1 MKTNDSLVLV
11 AVFILLLFLIII
23 LIALVSYL
31 ILTSFPSSSLQ
42 NISDTVSIAAW
53 NLENF
58 GTSKAAN
65 ETLLEFY
72 ATTIDDYAVVVLQE
86 IRDPSGTALQSLA
99 KKLPQ
104 YSYVLST
111 PAGQGSSKEQ
121 YAIFYSKAV
130 TLVSTTDWTETEQ
143 DDFERPPFEAT
154 FTLQNWTVTLVTIH
168 AKLNNVPQEL
178 TTLERL
184 IGTPSQDT
192 ILLGD
197 LNADGDQYYNGV
209 LHHFLD
215 WHWVI
220 TSEMDTTVAKSSNAY
235 DRIIINPAAENNF
248 IRSEIMTDVTASQSD
263 HYLISALFNSNEP

>member
-1 MKTNDSLVLV
+1 MKTNDSFVLI
-11 AVFILLLFLIII
+11 AVFILLLLLIII
-23 LIALVSYL
+23 LIGLVSYL
-31 ILTSFPSSSLQ
+31 ILTAHPSSSPQ
-42 NISDTVSIAAW
+42 NTSDTVAIAVW

-72 ATTIDDYAVVVLQE
+72 ATTIDDYTVIVLQE
-86 IRDPSGTALQSLA
+86 IRDPTGAALQSLA
-99 KKLPQ
+99 KKLPR
-104 YSYVLST
+104 YSYVLSA

-130 TLVSTTDWTETEQ
+130 TLVRTRDWTETEQ
-143 DDFERPPFEAT
+143 DNFERPPFEAT
-154 FTLQNWTVTLVTIH
+154 FTIQNWTVTLVTIH
-168 AKLNNVPQEL
+168 AKLHNVPQEL

-197 LNADGDQYYNGV
+197 LNADGDQYYDGV
-209 LHHFLD
+209 LHHFLN
-215 WHWVI
+215 WRWVI

-235 DRIIINPAAENNF
+235 DRIIINAAAENNF
-248 IRSEIMTDVTASQSD
+248 IRSQIMTDVEASQSD
-263 HYLISALFNSNEP
+263 HYLVSALFNPKEQ